1 MFKKIFYII
10 NGIILLI
17 GLNTN
22 IIKAKF
28 DLPKKIIFDTINLY
42 NYNNYKTNVFTLSK
56 LIKFISKDDT
66 IVINKI
72 YVTNSVSVEND
83 ILSVV
88 NKFNL
93 NGNIYSNLLKN
104 DEYNLLFQIDFV
116 FDSLKQNNYY
126 LNKYLSIDYS
136 IISNG
141 IINNYLDSINCIFN
155 IVNNPSI
162 HLTPQFRS
170 AKNCEV
176 VTDNSYIFGIRNTTN
191 FNIKLDSIVYD
202 KSAFELKEFKV
213 YRDNVLLHDS
223 ISYIDSMSYAYLW
236 LLPQTNS
243 LSNSKYYF
251 DFHVKVNGKD
261 SLLKDSLIFF
271 KVNEIENSI
280 DFGVYD
286 SKISIRYG
294 TSFEKDMIYL
304 QTCQDNITIDSIY
317 SVGPWKN
324 ELYFIP
330 VAQNFPFYL
339 NYNLTS
345 KVNIKFTPFEHGEKE
360 GFLVCQFHDKQ
371 NNKFTRYQKFKTIS
385 ITEMEVIESEFNGV
399 FVKNINNEYLKIEF
413 KEDNL
418 IDDNL
423 QIFNLSGINISN
435 KTFNSSFEINI
446 QELPSGVYIGRF
458 VKSNKNFKFN
468 VFR

>member
-1 MFKKIFYII
+1 MKVIFNYLKYIS
-10 NGIILLI
+10 ILFFVI
-17 GLNTN
+17 GLNFFSL
-22 IIKAKF
+22 KAKF
-28 DLPKKIIFDTINLY
+28 DLPKSLNFDTLRIFD
-42 NYNNYKTNVFTLSK
+42 YNNSKSNVYTQSK
-56 LIKFISKDDT
+56 LIKLVSKGDT
-66 IVINKI
+66 IIINKI
-72 YVTNSVSVEND
+72 YVQNSIEVNNSFMTIVKNFNVTN
-83 ILSVV
+83 
-88 NKFNL
+88 
-93 NGNIYSNLLKN
+93 NIYSNLLKN

-116 FDSLKQNNYY
+116 FDSLTQNQYDLNRVLY
-126 LNKYLSIDYS
+126 LDYS
-136 IISNG
+136 IISND
-141 IINNYLDSINCIFN
+141 IISNYKDSINCLFTLIS
-155 IVNNPSI
+155 NPSI

-236 LLPQTNS
+236 LFPQTNS

-251 DFHVKVNGKD
+251 DFYVKVNGKD
-261 SLLKDSLIFF
+261 SLLKDSLVFF
-271 KVNEIENSI
+271 KVNEIETSI
-280 DFGVYD
+280 DFGVFN
-286 SKISIRYG
+286 SEISTRYG
-294 TSFEKDMIYL
+294 TSFEKDIIYL
-304 QTCQDNITIDSIY
+304 LTCQDNITIDSIS

-345 KVNIKFTPFEHGEKE
+345 KVNIKFTPFELGEKE

-385 ITEMEVIESEFNGV
+385 ITGMEVIESEFNGF

-413 KEDNL
+413 NENDL
-418 IDDNL
+418 IDDYL

-435 KTFNSSFEINI
+435 KTFNSNFEINI

-458 VKSNKNFKFN
+458 VKS
-468 VFR
+468 